1 MSSATFEHLVYVR
14 SDSLARFFFTKEFRS
29 LDREIEWLL
38 EEIDDL
44 TGANEFLHDYI
55 ADQEKE
61 LAYFRE
67 KARTPWFK
75 RWKWGW
81 TPFVIVGLP
90 LIMNH
95 LFVVYGLIG

>member
-1 MSSATFEHLVYVR
+1 MLMMTEAGRRAVARTLFPQEFK
-14 SDSLARFFFTKEFRS
+14 SLENE
-29 LDREIEWLL
+29 LEWLL

-44 TGANEFLHDYI
+44 TGANEYLHDYI

-75 RWKWGW
+75 RWAYWW
-81 TPFVIVGLP
+81 APLTVLVLP
-90 LIMNH
+90 LTINA
-95 LFVVYGLIG
+95 LI